1 MLKTYHI
8 ALACVILAVVVLL
21 FGGES
26 LSLEEWQEV
35 YLNVKNHFLHNEELS
50 SLSIIILEIRLPR
63 VILALLVGASL
74 SGSGVVMQTIFRN
87 PLVDPFLLGISSGA
101 MLGVAMAIAVVES
114 NIAILAFFGA
124 ILASLAVLAMNRV
137 LGNSVLSL
145 VLSGVVLSAFLSAL
159 AGAIKFFVIPQKAQ
173 AIVVWLLGSLS
184 LSSYK
189 DCLIA
194 FIGLSLG
201 FIPLFLLRWR
211 INLLSLS
218 DAQSLSLG
226 INPVL
231 LRSLCLV
238 CVSVASA
245 LAVSVSG
252 TIGWIGLVIPH
263 VARLFFGANLQKL
276 LLSSLLMGAFFLLL
290 ADVVAKTITPY
301 DLPVGIATSVLG
313 APFFLWLLFRT
324 RGCDGLRS

>member
-35 YLNVKNHFLHNEELS
+35 CLNVKNHFLHNEELS
-50 SLSIIILEIRLPR
+50 SLSVIILEIRLPR

-114 NIAILAFFGA
+114 NIAILAFF
-124 ILASLAVLAMNRV
+124 
-137 LGNSVLSL
+137 
-145 VLSGVVLSAFLSAL
+145 
-159 AGAIKFFVIPQKAQ
+159 GAIKFFVIPQKAQ

-324 RGCDGLRS
+324 RGV

>member
-26 LSLEEWQEV
+26 LSFEEWKEV
-35 YLNVKNHFLHNEELS
+35 CLNVKNHFLHNEELS

-114 NIAILAFFGA
+114 NIVILAFFGA

-324 RGCDGLRS
+324 RGV

>member
-26 LSLEEWQEV
+26 LSLEEWKEV
-35 YLNVKNHFLHNEELS
+35 CLNVKNHFLHNEELS
-50 SLSIIILEIRLPR
+50 SLSVIILEIRLPR

-313 APFFLWLLFRT
+313 APFFLWLLFRN
-324 RGCDGLRS
+324 RGV

>member
-8 ALACVILAVVVLL
+8 ALACVILAVLVLL

-26 LSLEEWQEV
+26 LSFEEWKEV
-35 YLNVKNHFLHNEELS
+35 CLNVKNHFLNNEELS
-50 SLSIIILEIRLPR
+50 SLSVIILEIRLPR

-324 RGCDGLRS
+324 RGV

>member
-1 MLKTYHI
+1 M
-8 ALACVILAVVVLL
+8 
-21 FGGES
+21 
-26 LSLEEWQEV
+26 
-35 YLNVKNHFLHNEELS
+35 
-50 SLSIIILEIRLPR
+50 
-63 VILALLVGASL
+63 
-74 SGSGVVMQTIFRN
+74 
-87 PLVDPFLLGISSGA
+87 DPFLLGISSGA

-324 RGCDGLRS
+324 RGV

>member
-26 LSLEEWQEV
+26 LSLEEWREV
-35 YLNVKNHFLHNEELS
+35 CLNVKNHFLHNEELS

-101 MLGVAMAIAVVES
+101 MLGVAIAIAVVES

-324 RGCDGLRS
+324 RGV

>member
-26 LSLEEWQEV
+26 LSFEEWKEV
-35 YLNVKNHFLHNEELS
+35 CLNVKNHFLHNEELS

-238 CVSVASA
+238 CVSIASA

-324 RGCDGLRS
+324 RGV

>member
-26 LSLEEWQEV
+26 LSLEEWKEV
-35 YLNVKNHFLHNEELS
+35 CLNVKNHFLHNEELS

-301 DLPVGIATSVLG
+301 DLPVGITTSVLG

-324 RGCDGLRS
+324 RGV

>member
-26 LSLEEWQEV
+26 LSLEEWKEV
-35 YLNVKNHFLHNEELS
+35 CLNVKNHFLYNEELS

-63 VILALLVGASL
+63 VILALLVGANL

-290 ADVVAKTITPY
+290 ADVVAKTVTPY

-324 RGCDGLRS
+324 RGV

>member
-1 MLKTYHI
+1 MMLKTYHI

-50 SLSIIILEIRLPR
+50 SLSVIILEIRLPR

-324 RGCDGLRS
+324 RGV

>member
-35 YLNVKNHFLHNEELS
+35 CLNVKNHFLRNEELS
-50 SLSIIILEIRLPR
+50 SLSVIILEIRLPR

-324 RGCDGLRS
+324 RGV

>member
-26 LSLEEWQEV
+26 LNFEEWKEV
-35 YLNVKNHFLHNEELS
+35 CLNVKNHFLHNEELS

-276 LLSSLLMGAFFLLL
+276 LLGSLLMGAFFLLL

-324 RGCDGLRS
+324 RGV

>member
-21 FGGES
+21 FGGET
-26 LSLEEWQEV
+26 LSLEEWKEV
-35 YLNVKNHFLHNEELS
+35 CLNVKNHFLHNEELS

-231 LRSLCLV
+231 LRSLCLM

-290 ADVVAKTITPY
+290 ADVVAKTVTPY

-324 RGCDGLRS
+324 RGV

>member
-26 LSLEEWQEV
+26 LSFEEWKEV
-35 YLNVKNHFLHNEELS
+35 CLNVKNHFLHNEELS

-137 LGNSVLSL
+137 LGNSILSL

-324 RGCDGLRS
+324 RGV

>member
-50 SLSIIILEIRLPR
+50 SLSVIILEIRLPR

-124 ILASLAVLAMNRV
+124 ILASLAVLAMNKV

-324 RGCDGLRS
+324 RGV

>member
-26 LSLEEWQEV
+26 LSFEEWKEV
-35 YLNVKNHFLHNEELS
+35 CLNVKNHFLHNEELS

-101 MLGVAMAIAVVES
+101 MLGVAIAIAVVES

-313 APFFLWLLFRT
+313 APFFLWLLFRN
-324 RGCDGLRS
+324 RGV

>member
-21 FGGES
+21 FGGET
-26 LSLEEWQEV
+26 LSLEEWKEV
-35 YLNVKNHFLHNEELS
+35 CLNVKNHFLHNEELS

-124 ILASLAVLAMNRV
+124 ILACLAVLAMNRV

-324 RGCDGLRS
+324 RGV

>member
-21 FGGES
+21 FGGET
-26 LSLEEWQEV
+26 LSFEEWKEV
-35 YLNVKNHFLHNEELS
+35 CLNVKNHFLHNEELS

-184 LSSYK
+184 LSGYK

-324 RGCDGLRS
+324 RGV

>member
-50 SLSIIILEIRLPR
+50 SLSVIILEIRLPR

-324 RGCDGLRS
+324 RGCDGFRS

>member
-26 LSLEEWQEV
+26 LSLEEWQGV
-35 YLNVKNHFLHNEELS
+35 CLNVKNHFLHNEELN
-50 SLSIIILEIRLPR
+50 SLSVIILEIRLPR

-324 RGCDGLRS
+324 RGV

>member
-35 YLNVKNHFLHNEELS
+35 CLNVKNHFLYNEELS
-50 SLSIIILEIRLPR
+50 SLSVIILEIRLPR

-324 RGCDGLRS
+324 RGV

>member
-26 LSLEEWQEV
+26 LSFEEWKEV
-35 YLNVKNHFLHNEELS
+35 CLNVKNHFLHNEELS

-194 FIGLSLG
+194 FMGLSLG

-324 RGCDGLRS
+324 RGV

>member
-21 FGGES
+21 FGGET
-26 LSLEEWQEV
+26 LSFEEWKEV
-35 YLNVKNHFLHNEELS
+35 CLNVKNHFLHNEELS
-50 SLSIIILEIRLPR
+50 SLSVIILEIRLPR
-63 VILALLVGASL
+63 VILALLVGANL

-313 APFFLWLLFRT
+313 APFFLWLLFRN
-324 RGCDGLRS
+324 RGV

>member
-26 LSLEEWQEV
+26 LSLEEWQGV
-35 YLNVKNHFLHNEELS
+35 CLNVKNHFLHNEELS
-50 SLSIIILEIRLPR
+50 SLSVIILEIRLPR

-114 NIAILAFFGA
+114 NIAILAVFGA

-324 RGCDGLRS
+324 RGV

>member
-21 FGGES
+21 FGGET
-26 LSLEEWQEV
+26 LSLEEWKEV
-35 YLNVKNHFLHNEELS
+35 CLNVKNHFLHNEELS

-324 RGCDGLRS
+324 KGV

>member
-8 ALACVILAVVVLL
+8 ALSCVILAVVVLL
-21 FGGES
+21 FGGET
-26 LSLEEWQEV
+26 LSLEEWKEV
-35 YLNVKNHFLHNEELS
+35 CLNVKNHFLHNEELS

-324 RGCDGLRS
+324 RGV

>member
-35 YLNVKNHFLHNEELS
+35 YLNVKNHFLHSEELS
-50 SLSIIILEIRLPR
+50 SLSVIILEIRLPR

-324 RGCDGLRS
+324 RGV

>member
-26 LSLEEWQEV
+26 LSLEEWKEV
-35 YLNVKNHFLHNEELS
+35 CLNVKNHFLYNEELN

-101 MLGVAMAIAVVES
+101 MLGVAAAIAIFES

-145 VLSGVVLSAFLSAL
+145 VLSGVVLSAFLGAL

-189 DCLIA
+189 DCLVA

-313 APFFLWLLFRT
+313 APFFLWLLFKT
-324 RGCDGLRS
+324 RGV

>member
-26 LSLEEWQEV
+26 LSFEEWKEV
-35 YLNVKNHFLHNEELS
+35 CFNVKNHFLHNEELS

-324 RGCDGLRS
+324 RGV

>member
-26 LSLEEWQEV
+26 LSFEEWKEV
-35 YLNVKNHFLHNEELS
+35 CLNVKNHFLHNEELS

-194 FIGLSLG
+194 FIGLSLS

-324 RGCDGLRS
+324 RGV

>member
-8 ALACVILAVVVLL
+8 ALSCVILAVVVLL
-21 FGGES
+21 FGGET
-26 LSLEEWQEV
+26 LSFEEWKEV
-35 YLNVKNHFLHNEELS
+35 CLNVKNHFLHNEELS

-324 RGCDGLRS
+324 RGV

>member
-21 FGGES
+21 FGGET
-26 LSLEEWQEV
+26 LSLEEWKEV
-35 YLNVKNHFLHNEELS
+35 CLNVKNHFLHNEELS

-124 ILASLAVLAMNRV
+124 ILASFAVLAMNRV

-324 RGCDGLRS
+324 RGV

>member
-26 LSLEEWQEV
+26 LSFEEWKEV
-35 YLNVKNHFLHNEELS
+35 CLNVKNHFLHNEELS

-324 RGCDGLRS
+324 KGV

>member
-21 FGGES
+21 FGGET
-26 LSLEEWQEV
+26 LSLEEWKEV
-35 YLNVKNHFLHNEELS
+35 CLNVKNHFLHNEELS

-124 ILASLAVLAMNRV
+124 ILASLAVLTMNRV

-324 RGCDGLRS
+324 RGV

>member
-1 MLKTYHI
+1 MLKIYHI

-26 LSLEEWQEV
+26 LSFEEWKEV
-35 YLNVKNHFLHNEELS
+35 CLNVKNHFLHNEELS

-290 ADVVAKTITPY
+290 ADVVAKTVTPY

-324 RGCDGLRS
+324 RGV

>member
-21 FGGES
+21 FGGEY
-26 LSLEEWQEV
+26 LSFEEWKEV
-35 YLNVKNHFLHNEELS
+35 CLNVKNHFLHNEELS

-101 MLGVAMAIAVVES
+101 MLGVAMAIAIFES
-114 NIAILAFFGA
+114 NIAIFAFFGA

-324 RGCDGLRS
+324 RGV

>member
-8 ALACVILAVVVLL
+8 ALACMILAVVVLL

-26 LSLEEWQEV
+26 LSLEEWQGV
-35 YLNVKNHFLHNEELS
+35 CLNVKNHFLHNEELS

-324 RGCDGLRS
+324 RGV

>member
-26 LSLEEWQEV
+26 LSLEEWKEV
-35 YLNVKNHFLHNEELS
+35 CLNVKNHFLHNEELS
-50 SLSIIILEIRLPR
+50 SLSVIILEIRLPR

-101 MLGVAMAIAVVES
+101 MLGVAAAIAIFES

-145 VLSGVVLSAFLSAL
+145 VLSGVVLSAFLGAL

-189 DCLIA
+189 DCLVA

-313 APFFLWLLFRT
+313 APFFLWLLFKT
-324 RGCDGLRS
+324 RGV

>member
-50 SLSIIILEIRLPR
+50 SLSVIILEIRLPR

-74 SGSGVVMQTIFRN
+74 SGSGVVVQTIFRN

-324 RGCDGLRS
+324 RGV